1 MENSNISD
9 LQSATV
15 YQSTRFCM
23 TYLQMINLLS
33 SLQVSIFLIV
43 STLVL
48 LFGDEKSTYVKGL
61 LIDFRPLIFWLI
73 FIVGILL
80 LNQSRHLFFMFKEE
94 SAAITESYESLEKSV
109 TSEVVDQAIVP
120 TKPHFLRITSIG
132 QAFFTANI
140 VTLSL
145 INSIC
150 LIAALVF
157 SHIHLAVCL
166 ALGAAFFVLQFL
178 FCKIKF

>member
-1 MENSNISD
+1 
-9 LQSATV
+9 
-15 YQSTRFCM
+15 M
-23 TYLQMINLLS
+23 TYLQIINLLTS
-33 SLQVSIFLIV
+33 IQVSIFLIV

-48 LFGDEKSTYVKGL
+48 LFGDEKSTYVKDL

-80 LNQSRHLFFMFKEE
+80 LNQSRYLFFMFKEE
-94 SAAITESYESLEKSV
+94 SAAITKSYESLEKSV

-120 TKPHFLRITSIG
+120 TKTHFLRITSIR
-132 QAFFTANI
+132 QAYFTANFL
-140 VTLSL
+140 TLSL
-145 INSIC
+145 LNSIC

-157 SHIHLAVCL
+157 SHIHLAVCF